1 MNGKIAKKIDFYAN
15 YSWNNNRSL
24 DSGTSG
30 SPFDAYNFSNE
41 WGRAGWDIRHWF
53 NVSASYQ
60 TKSGFSINTFILA
73 NSGPPFNITT
83 GRDTNGDT
91 SFSERPAFA
100 TDLSKPGVVMTP
112 YGALDP
118 NPTPG
123 QQIIPRNF
131 AQGPIFVSVNLGA
144 SKTFKFGRAIEPK
157 APPAAASGTAPTV
170 SATSAPTTAGTG
182 AATPVKPP
190 VQRPY
195 SLVFSVYVSNA
206 LNRTNA
212 STPVGNMTSPFFL
225 KSTSTSGFF
234 FFGPGGGGGA
244 SGNRQIT
251 LRMRLSF

>member
-1 MNGKIAKKIDFYAN
+1 
-15 YSWNNNRSL
+15 
-24 DSGTSG
+24 
-30 SPFDAYNFSNE
+30 
-41 WGRAGWDIRHWF
+41 
-53 NVSASYQ
+53 
-60 TKSGFSINTFILA
+60 
-73 NSGPPFNITT
+73 
-83 GRDTNGDT
+83 
-91 SFSERPAFA
+91 
-100 TDLSKPGVVMTP
+100 MTP

-131 AQGPIFVSVNLGA
+131 AQGPIFVSVNFGA
-144 SKTFKFGRAIEPK
+144 SKMFKFGRAIEPK
-157 APPAAASGTAPTV
+157 APPATATGKAPTV
-170 SATSAPTTAGTG
+170 SATSAPAVAGPG
-182 AATPVKPP
+182 AATPAKPP

-195 SLVFSVYVSNA
+195 SLLFSVYVSNA

-234 FFGPGGGGGA
+234 FFSGGGGGA